1 MSFCIGSTRCSGAGP
16 TTFDTGVQGDLRLLA
31 RRSLATGGEPAPPQ
45 TPTSQL
51 EVALTPLSAEMVADR
66 GRARA
71 LQHRRGRGNSLPLPG
86 ESHPLAL
93 GGDKTGSRLVAQRA
107 ERRRGRR
114 WHRFGAN
121 DDGPVTSLDRR
132 AGLGHHR
139 GANMR
144 SPAMLVPSNLRT
156 FAGEKNSLGGTM
168 PPKTPKKRSI
178 SDCRP
183 DNGRRIPSSVR

>member
-1 MSFCIGSTRCSGAGP
+1 MDPAVFCHPTNDRTRSAARFRRRFTESVVACCCPSRSANDRDNVHRSDHTLHSAITQLAREERCSAVGA
-16 TTFDTGVQGDLRLLA
+16 
-31 RRSLATGGEPAPPQ
+31 
-45 TPTSQL
+45 
-51 EVALTPLSAEMVADR
+51 
-66 GRARA
+66 
-71 LQHRRGRGNSLPLPG
+71 H
-86 ESHPLAL
+86 
-93 GGDKTGSRLVAQRA
+93 
-107 ERRRGRR
+107 
-114 WHRFGAN
+114 

-139 GANMR
+139 GTNMT